1 MMERKNRRGAATM
14 IEKRIGYQ
22 EDNGRKNVK
31 AAELIAKKPLPKNWV
46 PKYING
52 NVIDITPLINDDWFK
67 IFEEEPEDDDSV
79 RKIPRFRRKIPEVDI
94 NKYENYEVAS
104 GRNKEGIMKVASAE
118 DEREFYGG
126 LLSPVYKKDYLE
138 SLPINELKELFD
150 QYLRDMSIG

>member
-1 MMERKNRRGAATM
+1 M

-31 AAELIAKKPLPKNWV
+31 AAELIAKKPLPKDWV

-104 GRNKEGIMKVASAE
+104 ERNKEGIMKVASTKDDKDYLKMVLSRYYTRNE
-118 DEREFYGG
+118 LFGKTIKELNKMLEMYINVHGG
-126 LLSPVYKKDYLE
+126 LL
-138 SLPINELKELFD
+138 
-150 QYLRDMSIG
+150 

>member
-1 MMERKNRRGAATM
+1 M

-22 EDNGRKNVK
+22 EDSGRKNVK
-31 AAELIAKKPLPKNWV
+31 AAELIAKKPLPKDWV

-104 GRNKEGIMKVASAE
+104 GRNKEGIMKVASAK
-118 DEREFYGG
+118 DDREYLKTLLLRYYTPNELFGKTIRELNKMLEMYINVHGG
-126 LLSPVYKKDYLE
+126 L
-138 SLPINELKELFD
+138 I
-150 QYLRDMSIG
+150 

>member
-1 MMERKNRRGAATM
+1 M

-31 AAELIAKKPLPKNWV
+31 AAELIARKPLPKDFK
-46 PKYING
+46 PKYLNG
-52 NVIDITPLINDDWFK
+52 NVIDITPLIDDDWWK

-104 GRNKEGIMKVASAE
+104 GRNKEGIMKVASAK
-118 DEREFYGG
+118 DDRDYLKM
-126 LLSPVYKKDYLE
+126 LLSRYYTP
-138 SLPINELKELFD
+138 NELFGKTIKLIFKRRTEKF
-150 QYLRDMSIG
+150 REKSKNRFKRSKN